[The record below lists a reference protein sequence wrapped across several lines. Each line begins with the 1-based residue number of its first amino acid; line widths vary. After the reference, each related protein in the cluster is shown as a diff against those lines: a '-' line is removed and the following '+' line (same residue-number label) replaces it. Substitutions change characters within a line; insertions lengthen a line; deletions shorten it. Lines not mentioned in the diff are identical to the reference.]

1 MCLRESSRQV
11 RGESSG
17 DVGEGFQQSV
27 MKKKPRAGNS
37 RSTQP
42 AGAGGGGEEGKK
54 VSEFGEMKSSLCHL
68 AIQPASHR
76 VLEVEKVSGEEP
88 FEY

>member
-1 MCLRESSRQV
+1 MCLRQSNRQV
-11 RGESSG
+11 RGEIS

-27 MKKKPRAGNS
+27 MKKKRRAGNS

-42 AGAGGGGEEGKK
+42 AGGWRGREEGKK
-54 VSEFGEMKSSLCHL
+54 VSEFAEVKSSHFHL
-68 AIQPASHR
+68 AFQPASHR